1 MRSATPKTSSRRRF
15 SSADAIYLF
24 YRSGVNLFRDHF
36 ALEGRGGESIGQL
49 SHNKDPRPDL
59 KQMVVG
65 MAVDVEGRAI
75 CCEMRPGNTAD
86 VTTLV
91 PVVNRMRQ
99 RFRLREITVVVD
111 RGVVSQAI
119 LEAFESSD
127 SPDPR
132 YRPRPRSGTEQS
144 ARN

>member
-1 MRSATPKTSSRRRF
+1 
-15 SSADAIYLF
+15 
-24 YRSGVNLFRDHF
+24 
-36 ALEGRGGESIGQL
+36 
-49 SHNKDPRPDL
+49 
-59 KQMVVG
+59 

-132 YRPRPRSGTEQS
+132 YRSRPRSGTEQS